1 MHRYKMLKNSIV
13 FLMLLFSTALY
24 ATPQYA
30 QDSGQK
36 CVVCHVDP
44 AGGGELRDVGK
55 GYKLSLHKSTASQ
68 EKYSKSNFK
77 LFMLFLHIF
86 TAVFWFGTILYV
98 HIVLKPK
105 YASKG
110 LPPAEMKVGIVSM
123 LVMAVT
129 GTYLTL
135 TKIDSFEMF
144 YTSTFGMLLGA
155 KIILFMVMVL
165 SSLYVILFIAP
176 KLKNAGKES
185 KALDHNY
192 KDMSLKEL
200 SLYNGKE
207 GAPAY
212 IGYKGKIYD
221 VSQSKK
227 WKNGEHMRKVK
238 AGEDLTQMISQ
249 APHGEEKVFDMPF
262 VGAILQTESKEEM
275 PLHAKVFYY
284 MSYMNLT
291 IVFIIIFIIALW
303 RWN

>member
-1 MHRYKMLKNSIV
+1 MLKSLLTV
-13 FLMLLFSTALY
+13 FFLLFSTALY

-30 QDSGQK
+30 QETGQN
-36 CVVCHVDP
+36 CVTCHVDA
-44 AGGGELRDVGK
+44 AGGGALRDVGK
-55 GYKLSLHKSTASQ
+55 GYKLSLHKADTSAVPYT
-68 EKYSKSNFK
+68 KSY
-77 LFMLFLHIF
+77 LTLLMLYLHIF

-110 LPPAEMKVGIVSM
+110 LPPAEMKVGMVSM

-135 TKIDSFEMF
+135 TKIDSFEIF
-144 YTSTFGMLLGA
+144 YTSTFGMLLGI
-155 KIILFMVMVL
+155 KIILFMTMVL
-165 SSLYVILFIAP
+165 SALYVILFIAP
-176 KLKNAGKES
+176 KLKGGER
-185 KALDHNY
+185 KALDSSY
-192 KDMSLKEL
+192 RDMTLSEL
-200 SLYNGKE
+200 ANFNGKE

-221 VSQSKK
+221 LSASKK

-238 AGEDLTQMISQ
+238 AGEDLTEMISQ
-249 APHGEEKVFDMPF
+249 APHGEEKVFAMPE
-262 VGAILQTESKEEM
+262 VGKLLSDTQQQAL
-275 PLHAKVFYY
+275 PLRIKVFYF

-291 IVFIIIFIIALW
+291 IVFLIIFIIALW

>member
-1 MHRYKMLKNSIV
+1 
-13 FLMLLFSTALY
+13 MLLFSTALY
-24 ATPQYA
+24 STPQYA
-30 QDSGQK
+30 QNTSQN
-36 CVVCHVDP
+36 CAACHVDP

-55 GYKLSLHKSTASQ
+55 GYKLSLQTSEVSQ
-68 EKYSKSNFK
+68 EQYSKSYFK

-110 LPPAEMKVGIVSM
+110 LPPAEMKVGMISM
-123 LVMAVT
+123 VVMAVT

-135 TKIDSFEMF
+135 TKIDSFEIF
-144 YTSTFGMLLGA
+144 YTSTFGMLLGL
-155 KIILFMVMVL
+155 KIVLFMTMVF
-165 SSLYVILFIAP
+165 SALYVILFIAP
-176 KLKNAGKES
+176 KLKNAGKET
-185 KALDHNY
+185 KILDRNY

-200 SLYNGKE
+200 ALFNGKE

-212 IGYKGKIYD
+212 IGFEGKIYD
-221 VSQSKK
+221 VSNSKK

-249 APHGEEKVFDMPF
+249 APHGEEKVFSMPL
-262 VGAILQTESKEEM
+262 VGEILQDENKEEM
-275 PLHAKVFYY
+275 SLQAKVFYF

-291 IVFIIIFIIALW
+291 IVFIITFIIALW

>member
-1 MHRYKMLKNSIV
+1 MIKNFLAV
-13 FLMLLFSTALY
+13 FFLLCATALY

-30 QDSGQK
+30 QETGQK
-36 CVVCHVDP
+36 CVACHVDA
-44 AGGGELRDVGK
+44 AGGGALRDVGK
-55 GYKLSLHKSTASQ
+55 GYRLSLHKADASAVP
-68 EKYSKSNFK
+68 YTKSYLK
-77 LFMLFLHIF
+77 LLMLYLHIL

-110 LPPAEMKVGIVSM
+110 LPPAEMKVGMVSM

-135 TKIDSFEMF
+135 TKVDSFEIF

-155 KIILFMVMVL
+155 KILLFMVMVL
-165 SSLYVILFIAP
+165 SALYVIVFIAP
-176 KLKNAGKES
+176 KLKGGGK
-185 KALDHNY
+185 KALDTGY
-192 KDMSLKEL
+192 RDMALSEL
-200 SLYNGKE
+200 AHFNGKE

-221 VSQSKK
+221 VSASKK

-238 AGEDLTQMISQ
+238 AGEDLTEMISQ
-249 APHGEEKVFDMPF
+249 APHGEEKVFAMPE
-262 VGAILQTESKEEM
+262 VGKLLPDAQQQTV
-275 PLHAKVFYY
+275 PLHAKVFYL

-291 IVFIIIFIIALW
+291 IVFLILFIIALW